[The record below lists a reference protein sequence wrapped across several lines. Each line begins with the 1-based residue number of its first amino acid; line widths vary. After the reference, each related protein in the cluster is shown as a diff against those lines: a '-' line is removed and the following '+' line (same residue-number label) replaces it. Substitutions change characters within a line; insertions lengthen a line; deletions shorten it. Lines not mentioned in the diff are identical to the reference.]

1 MVVPLTVVQLMF
13 CTADVSRCVYTSG
26 SVAVRLSDSPRLAQ
40 KKVYFAQGDKVKPMF
55 FSDASSE
62 WAQFKTFELG
72 LNYRRTNER
81 VQLNVIPKAV
91 LPDEEWPEKI
101 RNYASMWCS
110 FLVAQKQRRLTIEDP
125 SQCPDNLPWGVKS
138 VWDMPVMSWLTKRAA

>member
-40 KKVYFAQGDKVKPMF
+40 KTIYFVQGDKVKPMF

-72 LNYRRTNER
+72 LNYRRTMER
-81 VQLNVIPKAV
+81 VQLNVIPKAGSTV
-91 LPDEEWPEKI
+91 EEWHKQI
-101 RNYASMWCS
+101 RSYLSMWWT
-110 FLVAQKQRRLTIEDP
+110 FLKTHKQRQLTIEDHT
-125 SQCPDNLPWGVKS
+125 QWPDNLPWPVNN
-138 VWDMPVMSWLTKRAA
+138 VWDMPVMIWLAKSAA